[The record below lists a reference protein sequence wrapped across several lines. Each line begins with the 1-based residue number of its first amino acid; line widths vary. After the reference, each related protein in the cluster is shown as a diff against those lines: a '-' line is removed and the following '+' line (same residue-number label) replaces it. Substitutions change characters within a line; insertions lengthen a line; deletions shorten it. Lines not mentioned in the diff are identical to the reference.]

1 MNELDLSPVLIPAP
15 KNPVQL
21 RRVLSHS
28 DSSFCCFLIS
38 SCFCFSIIAV
48 IFSYLLGHILSYAN
62 HPNVQPATGRLLLRL
77 QTTGLSVL
85 FLCIGAFCL
94 LHSLLRCEI
103 HIVLVA
109 QGIQPVSC
117 DVEELKAFLKHGLLC
132 CPIHPDYLSLRFAY
146 TTVHNYFLYFLF
158 LVYYSV
164 CMPRKSTQINKDLH
178 DKLKDEKHPDPKSAI
193 ELRVRTEPNA
203 GKSWGTVKYAD
214 AFMSFVFEGKSY
226 REVSKAHGIPE
237 ATLKQWG
244 KRDKWLD
251 QRRETEQEI
260 MESLRLEALKI
271 YKDNR
276 SALMLK
282 HLAIGDNLDRSINA
296 ALVDNMRVVGDKT
309 ITDLQPSDIRELAVA
324 LKNSADVTHRI
335 VKITDK
341 SEEGVGNTIF
351 NGPVQVNVRPA
362 TKLGKVIDL

>member
-1 MNELDLSPVLIPAP
+1 
-15 KNPVQL
+15 
-21 RRVLSHS
+21 
-28 DSSFCCFLIS
+28 
-38 SCFCFSIIAV
+38 
-48 IFSYLLGHILSYAN
+48 
-62 HPNVQPATGRLLLRL
+62 
-77 QTTGLSVL
+77 
-85 FLCIGAFCL
+85 
-94 LHSLLRCEI
+94 
-103 HIVLVA
+103 
-109 QGIQPVSC
+109 
-117 DVEELKAFLKHGLLC
+117 
-132 CPIHPDYLSLRFAY
+132 
-146 TTVHNYFLYFLF
+146 
-158 LVYYSV
+158 
-164 CMPRKSTQINKDLH
+164 MPRKSTQLNKEMH

-193 ELRVRTEPNA
+193 EVYVRTEPNA

-226 REVSKAHGIPE
+226 REVSKMHGIPE
-237 ATLKQWG
+237 ATLKVWG

-276 SALMLK
+276 SKLMLK

-296 ALVDNMRVVGDKT
+296 VLLDHLRVDGDT
-309 ITDLQPSDIRELAVA
+309 VHSHLEPADIRELAVA
-324 LKNSADVTHRI
+324 LKNSADVQHRI